1 MALTSSLLEVDGL
14 RTYFFTSQ
22 GVVKAVDGI
31 GFKVGS
37 GEVVGL
43 VGESG
48 SGKSVTA
55 LSIMR
60 LVPSPPGRTT
70 AGKVLFRGNDLL
82 QLSEEQMRDI
92 RGGKI
97 AMSFQDPMTY
107 LNPVIRV
114 GEQVA
119 ETILLHQDVDKT
131 DAMKRAVEL
140 MELVQISSAKER
152 AMDYPHQFSGGMRQR
167 ILLAMAISCNPD
179 LLIADEPTTA
189 LDVII
194 QGEILELLKELRE
207 KVGSSLLLISHDLGV
222 VGELADKV
230 AIMYAGNIVEFADA
244 NTIFED
250 PRHPYTIG
258 LLESVPTL
266 EGAKKRLKSIEGAVP
281 SLINPPEGCRFHPR
295 CARAM
300 EHCALK
306 EPSII
311 RLEDGHFVMCHSEGK
326 A

>member
-295 CARAM
+295 CARAK

>member
-14 RTYFFTSQ
+14 KTYFFTSQ

-131 DAMKRAVEL
+131 DAMKRAIEL
-140 MELVQISSAKER
+140 MELVQIPSANER

-194 QGEILELLKELRE
+194 QGEILELLKELKK

-258 LLESVPTL
+258 LLDSVPTL

-295 CARAM
+295 CARAK

-306 EPSII
+306 EPSIT